1 MAISSK
7 VSANEQIQR
16 IMSGLKC
23 TEAEAKEIYAYDKMV
38 DGAGAKERLEFDLS
52 LEAEKEA
59 KKLAN
64 SRERKPTVYKF
75 DKRERKKNATKGAI
89 IAEIAKYLAESGETA
104 YEKVN
109 ITNEERQIAFSVG
122 DNDFEL
128 TLVQKRKPKK

>member
-16 IMSGLKC
+16 IMAGLKC
-23 TEAEAKEIYAYDKMV
+23 SEAEAKEIYAYDKMV

-64 SRERKPTVYKF
+64 SRERKPTVYNF
-75 DKRERKKNATKGAI
+75 NQRERKTNPTKAAI
-89 IAEIAKYLAESGETA
+89 IAEIAKFLEENSENACENV
-104 YEKVN
+104 K
-109 ITNEERQIAFSVG
+109 ITNKERQISFKIG
-122 DNDFEL
+122 ENDYEF
-128 TLVQKRKPKK
+128 TLVQKRKPKN

>member
-1 MAISSK
+1 MDFKDSK
-7 VSANEQIQR
+7 SAQIKR
-16 IMSGLKC
+16 IMVNLKC
-23 TEAEAKEIYAYDKMV
+23 SEAEALEIYNYDKAI
-38 DGAGAKERLEFDLS
+38 DRATATERLEYDLP
-52 LEAEKEA
+52 LEVEKEA
-59 KKLAN
+59 KKFAN
-64 SRERKPTVYKF
+64 SKERAPTVYKW

-89 IAEIAKYLAESGETA
+89 IAELAKYLAESGETA